1 MTLLMILLLGG
12 IVECISERVSL
23 YPSATLTPERSPDI
37 TGDNQL
43 LRVSTLRVPTQKAE
57 PHHEPLLPWFA
68 LLSLSFFLYGFIKT
82 GMVSGLLPVM
92 GSPLP
97 FFSYGGT
104 AMITQGVCFGII
116 MSLCRA
122 TSRYD

>member
-1 MTLLMILLLGG
+1 MKRPIPFAPLLMTLLMILLLGG

-43 LRVSTLRVPTQKAE
+43 LRVSTLRVPTQKAQ

-68 LLSLSFFLYGFIKT
+68 LLSLSLWSVFRVFNYTTPRSYLAFANPRLGGWQESNLQFRFIH
-82 GMVSGLLPVM
+82 
-92 GSPLP
+92 
-97 FFSYGGT
+97 
-104 AMITQGVCFGII
+104 
-116 MSLCRA
+116 
-122 TSRYD
+122 SR